1 MRKLR
6 FVLSGIF
13 LLLAVLFFIS
23 FMKKMFPENRGN
35 TLDKA
40 NNIYDSDICYFIND
54 YLYVTNT
61 TEGILQIFDIE
72 GNFVT
77 GYILPSDGGNVLC
90 GADDIFRLY
99 CVRSHTELEFFGV
112 EYTSKTV
119 QYNNPQEFF
128 ETFGKLKNS
137 FNPDNGIVKFE
148 YNNSIYEIKL
158 EADTGFMPAELCIV
172 LFGICYIAFLIV
184 SGLYKKIIH

>member
-6 FVLSGIF
+6 FVLSGIL
-13 LLLAVLFFIS
+13 LLLAVSFFVLFV
-23 FMKKMFPENRGN
+23 KKMFPDNHGSPLDEAGN
-35 TLDKA
+35 VY
-40 NNIYDSDICYFIND
+40 NSDTCYFIND
-54 YLYVTNT
+54 YLYVTNS

-77 GYILPSDGGNVLC
+77 GYILPSDGGNILC

-99 CVRSHTELEFFGV
+99 CVRSHTELEFSGV
-112 EYTSKTV
+112 EYISKTV

-128 ETFGKLKNS
+128 ETFGELKNS
-137 FNPDNGIVKFE
+137 FNPDNGVVRFE
-148 YNNSIYEIKL
+148 YNNSISEIKL
-158 EADTGFMPAELCIV
+158 EADTGFMTAELCIL

-184 SGLYKKIIH
+184 SGVYKKFIH